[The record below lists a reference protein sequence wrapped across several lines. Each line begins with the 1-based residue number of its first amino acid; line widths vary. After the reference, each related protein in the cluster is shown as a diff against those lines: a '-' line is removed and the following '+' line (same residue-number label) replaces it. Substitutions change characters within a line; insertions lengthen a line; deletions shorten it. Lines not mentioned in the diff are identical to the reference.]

1 MDLFF
6 VLHLVVQELL
16 YFAHGVVYDHLELFF
31 LEGEDL
37 GLAGEVLVV
46 TGERFFWVV
55 AG

>member
-6 VLHLVVQELL
+6 VLHLVVEKLL
-16 YFAHGVVYDHLELFF
+16 NFPHGVVYDHLELLL

-46 TGERFFWVV
+46 TGVGFFWIV